1 MAKKRKYYDLEPD
14 DEFDN
19 PLDEFYLE
27 ETNIKEDCGKQNAIV
42 GQALY
47 QRGLVSQRSFDGR
60 AIHATIQDGNSNIP
74 VVYGLDDFSFTCSDQ
89 KHLRLEEFACEH
101 IAALMY
107 AYVREPESFLPQ
119 NIGGFI
125 DLLNKNPQA
134 RDQLAATDPSVKKI
148 LDQLQDMPTDVRA
161 ALSNLP
167 LNATPEQA
175 AAAVAPARTPDEE
188 LKSLMRRSSLEQLRE
203 IAKRRGSLREL
214 SSSSKESIIT
224 EIASWLATAPLPAE
238 FSPEEE
244 QLLRLENTL
253 HGLTDTPSQQS
264 LQIEWRAR
272 RRR

>member
-134 RDQLAATDPSVKKI
+134 RDQLAANRSIGQENTWPIAEHADRRARGAIELAAQRDAGTSRCRGCARPHSRRRIKI
-148 LDQLQDMPTDVRA
+148 ADAPIVAGTIARDRQAARLAPRIIEQLQRIDHHRDSILARDG
-161 ALSNLP
+161 
-167 LNATPEQA
+167 A
-175 AAAVAPARTPDEE
+175 AAGGV
-188 LKSLMRRSSLEQLRE
+188 
-203 IAKRRGSLREL
+203 
-214 SSSSKESIIT
+214 
-224 EIASWLATAPLPAE
+224 
-238 FSPEEE
+238 F
-244 QLLRLENTL
+244 
-253 HGLTDTPSQQS
+253 
-264 LQIEWRAR
+264 AR
-272 RRR
+272 RRTTPAS